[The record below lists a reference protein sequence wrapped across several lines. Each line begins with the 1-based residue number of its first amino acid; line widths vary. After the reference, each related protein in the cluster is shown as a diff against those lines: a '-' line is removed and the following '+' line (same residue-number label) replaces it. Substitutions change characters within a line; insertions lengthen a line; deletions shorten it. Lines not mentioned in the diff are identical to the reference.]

1 MGNDFH
7 ENDYLYLNQKDG
19 TFLPLM
25 KSCPYLKAGDFV
37 VMYEK
42 EESEID
48 WDVKEDLM
56 KRLYFI
62 AELNRQVNVD
72 KNTAKEN
79 EFGVIKL
86 NKHQSQKTSA
96 NSYITA
102 GPFIKILH
110 TGLKVIKVKISRL
123 GNIKP
128 T

>member
-1 MGNDFH
+1 
-7 ENDYLYLNQKDG
+7 
-19 TFLPLM
+19 M
-25 KSCPYLKAGDFV
+25 KACPYLKAGDFV
-37 VMYEK
+37 IMYEN

-62 AELNRQVNVD
+62 AELNKQVNVD
-72 KNTAKEN
+72 KTTGKEN

-86 NKHQSQKTSA
+86 NKHNSQKTKS
-96 NSYITA
+96 NSYITE

-110 TGLKVIKVKISRL
+110 TGLKAIKIKIDPL

-128 T
+128 AV